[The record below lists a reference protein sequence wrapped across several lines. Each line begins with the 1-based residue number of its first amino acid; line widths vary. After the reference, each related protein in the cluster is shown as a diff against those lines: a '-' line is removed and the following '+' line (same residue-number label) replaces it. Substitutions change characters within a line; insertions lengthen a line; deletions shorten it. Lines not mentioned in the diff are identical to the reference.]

1 MHSLDDMAIFA
12 AVVDAGGFSS
22 AAKVLGISTPV
33 VSKRVS
39 TLEAQLGA
47 KLLFRT
53 TRRISLTEVG
63 GIFYNHCQRVVAEAK
78 EAEAA
83 VTYLNAAPRGLLRIT
98 APVTFGS
105 HQVAAALPDF
115 LQRYPEVQV
124 EMDVTDRP
132 VDLAQ
137 EGYDIAIRL
146 TDEPPPLYVAKQLS
160 RTRRIVCA
168 THEYWERHGRPRIP
182 ADLSSHDCIIYSP
195 NPGANQWIFETAGGV
210 ETISVQGRF
219 RVNNINAMLEAAI
232 GGVGVV
238 MLSSINID
246 SAIAA
251 GQLEPVL
258 QNYNSPGAN
267 IYALYL
273 PNRYLSSKARA
284 FLDYMVA
291 WCGDEEYPHW
301 TSSSNTGT

>member
-1 MHSLDDMAIFA
+1 MQSLDNMVIFA

-22 AAKVLGISTPV
+22 AATQLGISTPV
-33 VSKRVS
+33 ISKRVS
-39 TLEAQLGA
+39 ALEAELGA

-63 GIFYNHCQRVVAEAK
+63 SIFYNHCQRVVAEAK

-98 APVTFGS
+98 VPVAFGS
-105 HQVAAALPDF
+105 RQIAEALPSF
-115 LQRYPEVQV
+115 MQRYPEVQV

-132 VDLAQ
+132 VDLAE

-146 TDEPPPLYVAKQLS
+146 THEPPPLYVAKLLS

-168 THEYWERHGRPRIP
+168 APEYWERHGHPQTP
-182 ADLSSHDCIIYSP
+182 VDLSSHDCIIYSL
-195 NPGANQWIFETAGGV
+195 NPSANQWQFKSAKGV
-210 ETISVQGRF
+210 EKVTVQGRF
-219 RVNNINAMLEAAI
+219 MVNNIHAMLEAAI
-232 GGVGVV
+232 GGMGVV

-246 SAIAA
+246 RGIAA
-251 GQLEPVL
+251 GQLEAVL
-258 QNYNSPGAN
+258 QDYDSPGAN

-284 FLDYMVA
+284 FIDYMVS
-291 WCGDEEYPHW
+291 WFSNDENHRHE
-301 TSSSNTGT
+301 TS

>member
-22 AAKVLGISTPV
+22 AAKILGISTPV

-39 TLEAQLGA
+39 ALEADLGA

-63 GIFYNHCQRVVAEAK
+63 SIFYNHCRRVVEEAK

-83 VTYLNAAPRGLLRIT
+83 VTYLHASPRGLLRIT
-98 APVTFGS
+98 APVAFGS
-105 HQVAAALPDF
+105 RQLANALPGF
-115 LQRYPEVQV
+115 LERYPEIQV
-124 EMDVTDRP
+124 DLDVTDRSI
-132 VDLAQ
+132 DLAE
-137 EGYDIAIRL
+137 EGYDVAIRL
-146 TDEPPPLYVAKQLS
+146 TYEPPPLYVAKRLY

-168 THEYWERHGRPRIP
+168 THDYWERHGRPQTP
-182 ADLSSHDCIIYSP
+182 GDLSSHDCILYSP
-195 NPGANQWIFETAGGV
+195 NPLFNQWLFESDNGV
-210 ETISVQGRF
+210 ERITVQGRL
-219 RVNNINAMLEAAI
+219 RVNNINAMLEAAT

-238 MLSSINID
+238 MLNSMTID
-246 SAIAA
+246 RAIAS

-258 QNYNSPGAN
+258 QNYDSPGAS

-273 PNRYLSSKARA
+273 PNRYISSKAKA
-284 FLDYMVA
+284 FIDYMVE
-291 WCGDEEYPHW
+291 WCQTTQD
-301 TSSSNTGT
+301 